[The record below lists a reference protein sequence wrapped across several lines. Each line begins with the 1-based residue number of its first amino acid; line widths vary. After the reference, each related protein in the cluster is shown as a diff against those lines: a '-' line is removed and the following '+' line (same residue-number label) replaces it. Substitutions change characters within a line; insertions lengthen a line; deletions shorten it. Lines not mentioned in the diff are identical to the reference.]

1 MFDITTQA
9 VADTAPIH
17 LKDAAGDHLY
27 ADAEKT
33 KPVRIMVYGPGSKQ
47 FAAIEAKQTNR
58 AVKRMQDNDGK
69 VAVASP
75 EQRTKEQAEDLA
87 AITVGF
93 ENFAYPPAEGK
104 QGAELFE
111 AFYLDQKL
119 GFMHQQ
125 VLKALRDWGNFKPGS
140 ATS

>member
-33 KPVRIMVYGPGSKQ
+33 KPVRIVVYGPGSKQ

-69 VAVASP
+69 VTVASP
-75 EQRTKEQAEDLA
+75 EERAKEQAEDLA
-87 AITVGF
+87 AVTMRF
-93 ENFAYPPAEGK
+93 ENFDYPPAKGKEG
-104 QGAELFE
+104 ADLFE
-111 AFYLDQKL
+111 AFYSDQKL
-119 GFMHQQ
+119 GFLHQQ
-125 VLKALRDWGNFKPGS
+125 VLKALRDWGNFKVAS
-140 ATS
+140 ATN

>member
-1 MFDITTQA
+1 MDITTQA

-17 LKDAAGDHLY
+17 IKNAAGDHLY
-27 ADAEKT
+27 DKDQ
-33 KPVRIMVYGPGSKQ
+33 KPVRIVIYGPGSKQ

-69 VAVASP
+69 VTIASP
-75 EQRTKEQAEDLA
+75 EQRAAEKAEDLA

-93 ENFAYPPAEGK
+93 ENFEYPPAEGK
-104 QGAELFE
+104 SGAELFE
-111 AFYLDQKL
+111 AFYRDQKL
-119 GFMHQQ
+119 GFIHKQ
-125 VLKALRDWGNFKPGS
+125 VEKAVADWGNFKPGL